1 MVGCQNVRMDKKEK
15 EMKKLL
21 GKNWKTTLAGI
32 ITGGALGYVGYT
44 TGKPELI
51 LAGAS
56 AVAGGLLGKDANV
69 TGGTVQQ

>member
-1 MVGCQNVRMDKKEK
+1 
-15 EMKKLL
+15 MKRVIKSAA
-21 GKNWKTTLAGI
+21 KNWKTTLAGL

-56 AVAGGLLGKDANV
+56 AIAGGLLGKDSNV
-69 TGGTVQQ
+69 TGGTVPQ